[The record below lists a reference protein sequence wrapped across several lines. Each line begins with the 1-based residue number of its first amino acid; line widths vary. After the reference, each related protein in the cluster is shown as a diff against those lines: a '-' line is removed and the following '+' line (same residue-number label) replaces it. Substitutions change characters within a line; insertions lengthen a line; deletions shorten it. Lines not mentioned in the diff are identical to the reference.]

1 MSRMWRTHY
10 CLGCDVHTIVSFS
23 VTMASACGREET
35 PLPCAPSSRLSAAP
49 SCSSVTRFV
58 CLLLLLLLF
67 FQAVDGCLCLF
78 PSLFAVQRQT
88 KSPPLDPWDA
98 VRLQQVL
105 FWDDTNLWEF
115 SPIVGHVDVD
125 HARHFSCLLFSCWI
139 LVWNAAM
146 DFGEQAVQFFKLVT
160 NCLCSDSHT
169 PVITHLL
176 RLCQDAV
183 TYVSEHLC
191 L

>member
-1 MSRMWRTHY
+1 M
-10 CLGCDVHTIVSFS
+10 HTIVSFS

-49 SCSSVTRFV
+49 PCSSVTRFFFF
-58 CLLLLLLLF
+58 F

-125 HARHFSCLLFSCWI
+125 HALHFSCLLFSYWI
-139 LVWNAAM
+139 WCEMRQCTSENRLFRSLNLSQIAYALTV
-146 DFGEQAVQFFKLVT
+146 
-160 NCLCSDSHT
+160 
-169 PVITHLL
+169 THL
-176 RLCQDAV
+176 
-183 TYVSEHLC
+183 
-191 L
+191 